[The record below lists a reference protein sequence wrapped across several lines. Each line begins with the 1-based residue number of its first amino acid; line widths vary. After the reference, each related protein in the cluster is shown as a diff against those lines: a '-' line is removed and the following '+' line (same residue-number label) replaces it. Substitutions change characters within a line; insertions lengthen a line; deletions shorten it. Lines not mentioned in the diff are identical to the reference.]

1 MKVSKNKKTIAILML
16 IFIMFQTIQ
25 PVFAISGTG
34 KWSGGQYASGMKTT
48 DNAHTKY
55 GIIIR
60 RLNNVQTGERRT
72 VFCAEHGIDFA
83 TGPAF
88 NGTYYT
94 PKDSKMRKACQVAYL
109 GWYKNNGGYTVD
121 GGILAADMIWVKE
134 SYVFTQQFIWEILGQ
149 SNATFIKNDEQQ
161 RYIEFKNRINN
172 ELAEIQR
179 RPSFNGSRIDVNA
192 GETKTIHDS
201 NGVLSQYN
209 SLDRTKDGVR
219 LIHNAGSNDMQIIV
233 DSNTNIENMGLSDA
247 LFESWGMIKNG
258 TEDKDSMVFFEF
270 GQGVQNQ
277 LYCMA
282 YNDPITLHFSLK
294 VNSFGNLELKKVGE
308 KSELVNGA
316 KFKITGDN
324 FEKEVEVKNGK
335 IIIDKLKKGQYQIK
349 ETYAPK
355 GYLLN
360 DKTYTINIEPG
371 KTTKQTIV
379 NESPRGT
386 FTLIKSNVDK
396 SSKLEGATYK
406 IWNNKG
412 YNKEFTTDS
421 KGEIKVE
428 GLELGTYKYKEVKAP
443 TGYLIDTNEYSFEL
457 TYKDQYTKIVYS
469 NSERTDNEPTGTITL
484 VKIDEETGEIAQG
497 DATLNNAVYE
507 LFAEEDIYNKARTKK
522 YYSKGDLV
530 ATRNTNEKGQ
540 TDPIENLQLG
550 KYKLKEKTAS
560 MGYLLD
566 TNEYIIDLQYKDQNT
581 KVITQNTI
589 SNELVK
595 KMQLHI
601 FKSGIKENNG
611 EVKGLEGAEFTI
623 KLNSKVNEALA
634 KGYTYDE
641 IWNGIDKNGNKV
653 QVNSQRVKE
662 ANKIAPTIET
672 IRTNQ
677 DGNAYTQ
684 NKLPFG
690 KYIVKET
697 NTPKDFASAEDF
709 TFSISK
715 DESEIKEVAQKVKTI
730 VVNNEQLETYIK
742 IVKKDLE
749 NDKIV
754 SLNSATFEIVATED
768 IYDRGNGKIL
778 YKKGDKV
785 SQKIGNRLYTSF
797 TTNSKNVVVPDNSY
811 FDNKTENGTI
821 VTPLKLEVGNYEIS
835 EIKVPN
841 GYLELEAPVHFEIK
855 GIRDY
860 DKDNYGDFIKEVIIK
875 NDKPTGEIIVNKKIN
890 YRDDVDKTLF
900 NKDCEDY
907 DGIEFTIIAKENII
921 DPADGNIIYKKGDVV
936 DTIKLD
942 TAPRKVKQGIDNLP
956 MGTYEIYESKTNN
969 GLVFDD
975 TRYEIKL
982 EQKDNKTKFYV
993 EEKEIFN
1000 DTTLV
1005 EFSKTDITGEKELE
1019 GAKLTVLDENGEI
1032 IDSWTSTDKTHKIEG
1047 LTANKEYI
1055 LREEIAPNG
1064 YVKATD
1070 VKFKVE
1076 NTKEIQKV
1084 KMIDKIVEMTK
1095 EDISE
1100 KEIEGAEIEVR
1111 NDKNEIVDSW
1121 KSTKEAHKIKGL
1133 EEGKEYTLIEKL
1145 APNGYVI
1152 ANDIKFKVTI
1162 DKETQKIK
1170 MIDKIVEITK
1180 EDISGKEIEGAT
1192 LIVTNTKTKNIVDKW
1207 VSTKEPHKVSNL
1219 IEGETYIL
1227 HEEIVADGYVKA
1239 SDIEFTISEDKV
1251 TQKVKMI
1258 DKVVEIV
1265 KTDIVTG
1272 EEIEGAK
1279 LEVRDENGE
1288 IIDSW
1293 TSTKESHIVK
1303 GLEEDKKYKLV
1314 EITAPYG
1321 YEITEEIEFIVSK
1334 DKETQKIEMKDKPI
1348 LKDIK
1353 LIKID
1358 QETKENIKEKFTFG
1372 IYEDKECTKLI
1383 KEIKSNKDDGF
1394 IIFNEL
1400 RYGKYFI
1407 KEIKAPKGYELSNKI
1422 IELDINDKG
1431 TFIDGERKEEKNNTI
1446 EFNFEN
1452 TKIVVPKTGDLT
1464 NNKLLLGI
1472 IIASMLMATYIIIK
1486 IFRNK

>member
-72 VFCAEHGIDFA
+72 VFCAENGIDFA

-109 GWYKNNGGYTVD
+109 GWYKDYGYYTVD
-121 GGILAADMIWVKE
+121 GGILAGDMIWVKE
-134 SYVFTQQFIWEILGQ
+134 SYVFTQQYIWEILGQ

-161 RYIEFKNRINN
+161 RYLAFKDRINN
-172 ELAEIQR
+172 ELAQIAKK
-179 RPSFNGSRIDVNA
+179 PSFDGSIINITA
-192 GETKTIHDS
+192 GEVKTIHDS

-209 SLDRTKDGVR
+209 SINQTKDGVR
-219 LIHNAGSNDMQIIV
+219 LIHNSGSNDMQISV
-233 DSNTNIENMGLSDA
+233 NTNTNLENLRLSES
-247 LFESWGMIKNG
+247 LFKSWGMIKNG

-270 GQGVQNQ
+270 AQGVQNQ

-282 YNDPITLHFSLK
+282 YNDPVSLHFELK
-294 VNSFGNLELKKVGE
+294 INSFGSLELKKVGE
-308 KSELVNGA
+308 KNELVNGA

-324 FEKEVEVKNGK
+324 IEKEVEVKNGK

-349 ETYAPK
+349 EIYAPK

-379 NESPRGT
+379 NESPKGT
-386 FTLIKSNVDK
+386 FTLIKSNSDK
-396 SSKLEGATYK
+396 SSKLEGAIYK

-412 YNKEFTTDS
+412 YNKDFTTNS
-421 KGEIKVE
+421 KGKIKVE
-428 GLELGTYKYKEVKAP
+428 ELELGTYKYKEVKAP
-443 TGYLIDTNEYSFEL
+443 TGYLLDTNEYSFDL
-457 TYKDQYTKIVYS
+457 NYKDQYTKVVYA

-484 VKIDEETGEIAQG
+484 VKKDKETGEIAQG

-530 ATRNTNEKGQ
+530 VTRNTNEKGQ
-540 TDPIENLQLG
+540 TDPIQNLPLG

-715 DESEIKEVAQKVKTI
+715 DESEIKEVSQKVKTI

-742 IVKKDLE
+742 IVKMDYQNEKV
-749 NDKIV
+749 V
-754 SLNSATFEIVATED
+754 SLNSAAFEIVATED

-778 YKKGDKV
+778 YKKGEKV
-785 SQKIGNRLYTSF
+785 SQKIGNKLYTSF
-797 TTNSKNVVVPDNSY
+797 TTNSKNLVVPDNSY
-811 FDNKTENGTI
+811 SDSKTENGTI
-821 VTPLKLEVGNYEIS
+821 VTPLKLEVGNYEIK

-841 GYLELEAPVHFEIK
+841 GYLELESPVKFEVE

-860 DKDNYGDFIKEVIIK
+860 DQDDYGDFILEIEVV
-875 NDKPTGEIIVNKKIN
+875 NDKPTGEIIVNKKID
-890 YRDDVDKTLF
+890 YREDVDKTLF
-900 NKDCEDY
+900 DKSYKDY
-907 DGIEFTIIAKENII
+907 KGIEFTLIAKENII
-921 DPADGNIIYKKGDVV
+921 DVADGSIIYKKGEIV
-936 DTIKLD
+936 DIIELD
-942 TAPRKVKQGIDNLP
+942 STPRKVSESFYDLP
-956 MGTYEIYESKTNN
+956 MGIYELYESKTRE
-969 GLVFDD
+969 GLIKDE

-993 EEKEIFN
+993 EEKEIIN
-1000 DTTLV
+1000 HTTVV
-1005 EFSKTDITGEKELE
+1005 EFSKTDITGEKELV
-1019 GAKLTVLDENGEI
+1019 GAKLTVLDENEKV
-1032 IDSWTSTDKTHKIEG
+1032 IDTWTSTDETHKIEG

-1076 NTKEIQKV
+1076 NTKEIQRV
-1084 KMIDKIVEMTK
+1084 KMIDKVVEMTK
-1095 EDISE
+1095 EDIAE
-1100 KEIEGAEIEVR
+1100 KEIEGAELEVR

-1121 KSTKEAHKIKGL
+1121 TSTKEAHKIKGL
-1133 EEGKEYTLIEKL
+1133 EEGKEYTLIEKF
-1145 APNGYVI
+1145 APDGYVI
-1152 ANDIKFKVTI
+1152 SNDIKFKVTE
-1162 DKETQKIK
+1162 DKE
-1170 MIDKIVEITK
+1170 
-1180 EDISGKEIEGAT
+1180 
-1192 LIVTNTKTKNIVDKW
+1192 
-1207 VSTKEPHKVSNL
+1207 
-1219 IEGETYIL
+1219 
-1227 HEEIVADGYVKA
+1227 
-1239 SDIEFTISEDKV
+1239 

-1279 LEVRDENGE
+1279 LEVRDENDKV
-1288 IIDSW
+1288 IDTW
-1293 TSTKESHIVK
+1293 TSTKEAHIVK

-1321 YEITEEIEFIVSK
+1321 YEISEEIEFIVSK

-1348 LKDIK
+1348 LTDVK
-1353 LIKID
+1353 LVKID
-1358 QETKENIKEKFTFG
+1358 EETKEIIKEKFKFG

-1394 IIFNEL
+1394 IVFEDL

-1431 TFIDGERKEEKNNTI
+1431 IFIDGELKEEKDNTI

-1452 TKIVVPKTGDLT
+1452 TKIVVPKTGDIT